1 MLACFSVFS
10 ASCEKGVKSAARLSV
25 ATLFDCKCKC
35 KPIPVRTQ
43 LFATLDNNY
52 NIYATESN
60 SPNSL
65 SSTKLN
71 AIRALTQHIPRRPC
85 FAWLHF
91 FCNEIIWAEDVL
103 KRSRLQLNVQHSWP
117 CFHCQLSSRL
127 PTLSQLCRQN
137 SDFTNFQ
144 TFSPKLTSS
153 SKNVQWLMWTSLQ
166 PSWMPKLTTMTHPRV
181 SKEDTWLLTR

>member
-35 KPIPVRTQ
+35 KPIPVHTQ
-43 LFATLDNNY
+43 LFATLDKNY

-60 SPNSL
+60 SPDSL

-85 FAWLHF
+85 LAVHYTDKSDDINWLDRAMRGSTG
-91 FCNEIIWAEDVL
+91 EG
-103 KRSRLQLNVQHSWP
+103 
-117 CFHCQLSSRL
+117 
-127 PTLSQLCRQN
+127 
-137 SDFTNFQ
+137 
-144 TFSPKLTSS
+144 
-153 SKNVQWLMWTSLQ
+153 
-166 PSWMPKLTTMTHPRV
+166 
-181 SKEDTWLLTR
+181 